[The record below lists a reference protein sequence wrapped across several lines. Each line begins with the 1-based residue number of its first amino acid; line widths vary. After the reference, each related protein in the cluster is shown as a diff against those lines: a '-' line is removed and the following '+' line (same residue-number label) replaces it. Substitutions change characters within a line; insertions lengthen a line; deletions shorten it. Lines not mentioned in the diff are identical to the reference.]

1 MLTFLLS
8 FLVVCTC
15 PLQDTLPYNDYF
27 EYFGPDYRLHLP
39 VSNMEN
45 LNSVKYLEDIKYQ
58 VLQVLDGVEIAPG
71 TQIHTGQDGTTLIP
85 SSFPHSALSETTSSS
100 VRDSSGLSIMS
111 NDRGGGQE
119 DRDRDRDPEGVEGGN
134 SMDGDRREDEAGG
147 RPEHPSEFYTLPA
160 PSSLTSHMDVSES
173 PTL

>member
-1 MLTFLLS
+1 
-8 FLVVCTC
+8 
-15 PLQDTLPYNDYF
+15 
-27 EYFGPDYRLHLP
+27 
-39 VSNMEN
+39 MEN

-100 VRDSSGLSIMS
+100 VRDSTSLSIMS
-111 NDRGGGQE
+111 NDRDREGGHD

-147 RPEHPSEFYTLPA
+147 RPEHPSEFYALPA
-160 PSSLTSHMDVSES
+160 PSSLTSHMDVLES
-173 PTL
+173 PSL